1 VKKMEVVKVKEWIIL
16 PLKWGPNTAAVQAIV
31 DRIPTL
37 TQEQKD
43 ELNQRYDKIDASM
56 AYRYWWHAWS
66 EVCDNEIFEGWREPF
81 DKFNE
86 ELPAAGDAI
95 AAAALKGII
104 SEDAYESLM
113 AIWEEVVGGKAN
125 DDRRE

>member
-1 VKKMEVVKVKEWIIL
+1 MEVVKVKEWIIL

-56 AYRYWWHAWS
+56 AYRYWWDAWS
-66 EVCDNEIFEGWREPF
+66 EVRDNEIFEGWREPF

-95 AAAALKGII
+95 AATALKGII